1 MNIINDSNCIW
12 LNQLENRKKV
22 IELKE
27 DIKCDY
33 LIVGAGYTGL
43 SAARKLSEIHS
54 NKNIIIV
61 IGKINLDCSTNLKI
75 LLYILDFLK

>member
-1 MNIINDSNCIW
+1 MVSIFKERSDLQIGQARMSFNSFFIYILIIFNNSD
-12 LNQLENRKKV
+12 
-22 IELKE
+22 
-27 DIKCDY
+27 
-33 LIVGAGYTGL
+33 
-43 SAARKLSEIHS
+43 